1 MDHIAQFLKD
11 IHFRKKTGHL
21 SFRKDDAQKSLYF
34 QDGDLIFA
42 KTNVPDERLGE
53 ILFHMGKISMEAFRA
68 IPQLLSAEAMLGET
82 LIKKKYVTQ
91 KDLYEGLVA
100 QMTAI
105 SLSLF
110 PYFDAEIY
118 FRERGRFFEESLD
131 QKMNVPGLIERGI
144 REMPYHPALEAYLEN
159 KVPVAKAS
167 EGLQYLTEEE
177 KVWLDLLEGQKTGR
191 DLLALHTGN
200 AEEFWKMLYLLDC
213 LDILELRDS
222 RKEETEAEKGRP
234 CGANLNARL
243 QEVLDLRTRL
253 PEMDDY
259 KILGVPSHADEAEI
273 KKAYFQ
279 LARRFHPDS
288 FGRDIKPECK
298 SQIDEVFDYITK
310 AYRSLLNK
318 GEKPTASSKAT
329 GAKGEVEK
337 DRSKNAEI
345 RYRQGKTL
353 FNQGRYEEAVS
364 LMEEAVRLKDDK
376 GDYYLLLALAQSKI
390 PALSK
395 RAEKSYVKAVELEP
409 WNPEGLVG
417 LGLLYKREGL
427 LARAKKQFE
436 KAVEVDPEHK
446 TARQELRIL
455 SGNVDEK
462 KGLMGILT
470 KDLFGSKK
478 KQP

>member
-1 MDHIAQFLKD
+1 MVHIALFLKD
-11 IHFRKKTGHL
+11 IHFGKKTGQL
-21 SFRKDDAQKSLYF
+21 SFRKDNVQKNLYF
-34 QDGDLIFA
+34 QDGDLIFT
-42 KTNVPDERLGE
+42 KTNVPEERLGE
-53 ILFHMGKISMEAFRA
+53 ILFHMGKISMDAYRT
-68 IPQLLSAEAMLGET
+68 IPQLLRPDTMLGEA
-82 LIKKKYVTQ
+82 LLQKKFVSQ

-110 PYFDAEIY
+110 PIFDAEIF

-131 QKMNVPGLIERGI
+131 KKMNVPALIERGI
-144 REMPYHPALEAYLEN
+144 REMPFHPELESFLE
-159 KVPVAKAS
+159 KKIPVARAS
-167 EGLQYLTEEE
+167 ENLQYLTDEE
-177 KVWLDLLEGQKTGR
+177 KAWLDLLDGEKDCRQ
-191 DLLALHTGN
+191 LLALHAGKPDD
-200 AEEFWKMLYLLDC
+200 FWKMLYLLDC
-213 LDILELRDS
+213 LEVTTLGDS
-222 RKEETEAEKGRP
+222 RIKRPEAPGEGP
-234 CGANLNARL
+234 MSADFEARL
-243 QEVLDLRTRL
+243 QEALELRKKL

-279 LARRFHPDS
+279 LARKFHPDL
-288 FGRDIKPECK
+288 FGRNLSPEFK
-298 SQIDEVFDYITK
+298 GQIDELFDIITP
-310 AYRSLLNK
+310 AYRTLLK
-318 GEKPTASSKAT
+318 KEPTAAASSAPA
-329 GAKGEVEK
+329 GAKGGIDK

-353 FNQGRYEEAVS
+353 FNQGRFEEAIG
-364 LMEEAVRLKDDK
+364 LLEEAIRLKDDK

-390 PALSK
+390 GPLSK
-395 RAEKSYVKAVELEP
+395 KAEKSFLKAIEIEP

-417 LGLLYKREGL
+417 LGILYKREGL

-446 TARQELRIL
+446 TARHELRL
-455 SGNVDEK
+455 MTAGADDK

-478 KQP
+478 K